1 MAAFIRTVRFDVVS
15 GLASWRWL
23 AVPPVFG
30 LACWNQISDD
40 LVTGSGGHRAAAM
53 NFWDGPLSMLLDTNV
68 VTFVLA
74 LGFLLIVG
82 DRYLQDRSR
91 GTVALTVIRTRSR
104 TAWWLAR
111 LTSIGVLALAFS
123 AVGLTSALVVSAIRL
138 PLELD
143 PSASAQL
150 AWGTPGALYP
160 RFSAL
165 PMPVFFGVVCLYTG
179 VALWAPAALV
189 LAASVLRPQLYVPA
203 GIAIL
208 WVLLEALALPSLAS
222 RGGGS
227 ADPFYHLSFAAH
239 FASGGPPPA
248 SWGWSAV
255 VISAAIACAGAAG
268 LVKLR
273 RSDI

>member
-1 MAAFIRTVRFDVVS
+1 MAAFFRTVRFDIVS

-30 LACWNQISDD
+30 LACWSQISED
-40 LVTGSGGHRAAAM
+40 LAGSDGRRGAAM
-53 NFWDGPLSMLLDTNV
+53 NVWDGPLSMLLDTTV
-68 VTFVLA
+68 ITFVLA
-74 LGFLLIVG
+74 LGFLVIVG

-91 GTVALTVIRTRSR
+91 GTVALTVIRARSR

-111 LTSIGVLALAFS
+111 LTSIGVLALVFS
-123 AVGLTSALVVSAIRL
+123 AIGLTSALVVSAIRL
-138 PLELD
+138 PLELE

-150 AWGTPGALYP
+150 AWGMPDALYP
-160 RFSAL
+160 RFSGL
-165 PMPVFFGVVCLYTG
+165 PMPVFFAFVTVYTG
-179 VALWAPAALV
+179 IALWSLGALV

-203 GIAIL
+203 GITIV

-227 ADPFYHLSFAAH
+227 ADPFFHLAFAAH
-239 FASGGPPPA
+239 FASGGAPPA
-248 SWGWSAV
+248 SWAWSAV
-255 VISAAIACAGAAG
+255 VICAAVACAGVVGAM
-268 LVKLR
+268 KLR